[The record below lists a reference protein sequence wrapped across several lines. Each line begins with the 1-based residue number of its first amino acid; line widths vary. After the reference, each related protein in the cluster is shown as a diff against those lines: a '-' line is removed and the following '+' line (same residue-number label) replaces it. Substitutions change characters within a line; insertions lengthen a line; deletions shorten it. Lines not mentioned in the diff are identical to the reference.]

1 MLSCGEPSGELY
13 AGALTREMRSL
24 NPDTEVFGLAG
35 NHVAAAGGRLTVD
48 YAGLAATGLTEVL
61 SVLPRTWAAYRRL
74 VEVARAERPDVFVA
88 VDFPE
93 VNFRLGKQIA
103 ALGVPV
109 VYYIGPQVWAWRSG
123 RLQTMKRFVTRALV
137 IFPFEERLYREVGIP
152 VHFVGHPLLDLAVP
166 TVGRDVFRRK
176 HRLNPSA
183 PTVAILPGSRPNEL
197 RRILPDLVDAVLLI
211 AREVPSVQVV
221 VARAPNLSDALFE
234 PLAAL
239 RRTML
244 CPPCLVEEQT
254 DAALVA
260 ADVVLTAS
268 GTATVQ
274 TALHERPMV
283 VVYRL
288 SPLTY
293 LMGRRFVQVD
303 TFGMVNLVAGEKI
316 VPEYLQEAFT
326 PDVVAAEAMRFL
338 VDQDH
343 AAKTRQQLRTVREM
357 LGGVG
362 ASRRAAEQVLDV
374 ADRGRVCR
382 SSLRRS

>member
-13 AGALTREMRSL
+13 AGALTREIRGL
-24 NPDTEVFGLAG
+24 NPEAEVFGLAG
-35 NHVAAAGGRLTVD
+35 DHVAAAGGRLTVD
-48 YAGLAATGLTEVL
+48 YAGLAATGLTEAL

-152 VHFVGHPLLDLAVP
+152 VRFVGHPLLDLAIP
-166 TVGRDVFRRK
+166 TVGRDAFRQK
-176 HRLNPSA
+176 HRLDPSA

-197 RRILPDLVDAVLLI
+197 RLILPDLVDAVLLI

-221 VARAPNLSDALFE
+221 VARAPNLPDALFE

-239 RRTML
+239 RRAML
-244 CPPCLVEEQT
+244 CPPCLVEAQT

-303 TFGMVNLVAGEKI
+303 SFGMVNLVAGENI

-338 VDQDH
+338 VDKEH

-362 ASRRAAEQVLDV
+362 ASRRAAEQVLEV
-374 ADRGRVCR
+374 ADRGRVFR
-382 SSLRRS
+382 SSL